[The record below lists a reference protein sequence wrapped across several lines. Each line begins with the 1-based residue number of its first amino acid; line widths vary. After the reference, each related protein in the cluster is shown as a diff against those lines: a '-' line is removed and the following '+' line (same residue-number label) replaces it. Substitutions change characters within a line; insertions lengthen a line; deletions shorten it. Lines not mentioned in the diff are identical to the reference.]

1 MMSIDEQY
9 EELMNDPQVSDEEI
23 AEFEQRYYRNRRPP
37 RPPLRKK
44 SGSNIVAFLLLV
56 LVAVI
61 AAGVGVFVWS
71 SKTPSGTVTTNPTAD
86 AMNTEASVILT
97 QVVSGSSAIM
107 AESTQQP
114 VSQDA
119 AVIYEPA
126 SVSVLPSPVCVDHFV
141 EKKDCNADGTCYFIM
156 SDNGGVQ
163 IPAGKQY
170 IDNLTIGQRVA
181 QTCK

>member
-23 AEFEQRYYRNRRPP
+23 AEFEQKYYRNRRPP

-44 SGSNIVAFLLLV
+44 SGSSNIAAFFLLV

-71 SKTPSGTVTTNPTAD
+71 NKTPSGTVTTNPTAD

-97 QVVSGSSAIM
+97 QVVSGSSSAIM
-107 AESTQQP
+107 AGSTAQPTPQVNTGSVPQAVCGLDTIAVKDNVDTSYYISPSKRQDIQSFISKQEWDTLSVGQQ
-114 VSQDA
+114 
-119 AVIYEPA
+119 
-126 SVSVLPSPVCVDHFV
+126 HNF
-141 EKKDCNADGTCYFIM
+141 CY
-156 SDNGGVQ
+156 
-163 IPAGKQY
+163 IP
-170 IDNLTIGQRVA
+170 
-181 QTCK
+181 

>member
-1 MMSIDEQY
+1 MNHDSMSIDEQY
-9 EELMNDPQVSDEEI
+9 EELMNDPKVSDDEI
-23 AEFEQRYYRNRRPP
+23 AEFEQTYYRNRRPP

-97 QVVSGSSAIM
+97 QVVSGSSSAIM
-107 AESTQQP
+107 AGSTAQP
-114 VSQDA
+114 TPQVNTGSIPQ
-119 AVIYEPA
+119 AVCGLDTIA
-126 SVSVLPSPVCVDHFV
+126 
-141 EKKDCNADGTCYFIM
+141 KKDAINESYYVSPSKRQDIQTFLSKQQWDTLSVGQQFTFCY
-156 SDNGGVQ
+156 
-163 IPAGKQY
+163 IP
-170 IDNLTIGQRVA
+170 
-181 QTCK
+181 